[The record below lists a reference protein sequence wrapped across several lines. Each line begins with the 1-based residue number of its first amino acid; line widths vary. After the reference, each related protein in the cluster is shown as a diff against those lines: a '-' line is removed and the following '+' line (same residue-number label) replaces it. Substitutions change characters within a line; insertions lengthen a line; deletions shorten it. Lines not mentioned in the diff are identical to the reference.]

1 MDDEHAGPQTPAPG
15 ADDRLLVPLGE
26 LIRAEDAPPA
36 AAVELAKQ
44 SFGLRQ
50 VDTELAA
57 LVADSAVDAVGTA
70 VRAGAGETLPRLLTF
85 EFEGP
90 SGTGAP
96 QAVEVEVSGSGR
108 YRRLLGQLHPPGAA
122 RIEVRQPE
130 GDAARQVDAD
140 DQGRFVVAAV
150 GVGLMRL
157 TWHRPGR
164 NAITTAWV
172 RLD

>member
-1 MDDEHAGPQTPAPG
+1 MDDEHTGPQTPAPG
-15 ADDRLLVPLGE
+15 ADDPLLAPLGE
-26 LIRAEDAPPA
+26 LIRAADAPPA
-36 AAVELAKQ
+36 MAVELAKQ

-57 LVADSAVDAVGTA
+57 LVADSAMDPVGTA
-70 VRAGAGETLPRLLTF
+70 VRVGEQGTLPRLLTF
-85 EFEGP
+85 EVEGP
-90 SGTGAP
+90 DDTP

-122 RIEVRQPE
+122 RIEVRQPG
-130 GDAARQVDAD
+130 GDAVDPVDAD
-140 DQGRFVVAAV
+140 EQGRFVVAAV
-150 GVGLMRL
+150 GVGLIRL

-164 NAITTAWV
+164 HAIATAWF